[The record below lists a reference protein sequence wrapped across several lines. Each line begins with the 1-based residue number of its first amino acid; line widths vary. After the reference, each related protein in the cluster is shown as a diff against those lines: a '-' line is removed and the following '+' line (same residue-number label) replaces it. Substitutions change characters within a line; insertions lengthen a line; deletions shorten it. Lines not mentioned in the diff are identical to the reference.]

1 MITPDTI
8 YLFYYDD
15 GVVWADTDES
25 EDSSGSKYVKI
36 DSAAMNEIKAQAIE
50 EAVKEAMS
58 GSDDPM
64 VKAYANIMRHHAN
77 KLRGDKK
84 E

>member
-1 MITPDTI
+1 MKPIEGGFEADKI
-8 YLFYYDD
+8 QAAIDYLEYK
-15 GVVWADTDES
+15 GVL
-25 EDSSGSKYVKI
+25 
-36 DSAAMNEIKAQAIE
+36 NRIKAQAIE
-50 EAVKEAMS
+50 EAVKEEMS

-77 KLRGDKK
+77 KLRG